1 MSEISQTIQDKCLA
15 FSDRIINLN
24 DYLLEQAAS
33 RMSDGRSKKAEVK
46 GGKSAFRPQPS
57 SLFHLSIFNFP
68 HISHLKKLR

>member
-46 GGKSAFRPQPS
+46 GGKSAFRPQT
-57 SLFHLSIFNFP
+57 
-68 HISHLKKLR
+68 